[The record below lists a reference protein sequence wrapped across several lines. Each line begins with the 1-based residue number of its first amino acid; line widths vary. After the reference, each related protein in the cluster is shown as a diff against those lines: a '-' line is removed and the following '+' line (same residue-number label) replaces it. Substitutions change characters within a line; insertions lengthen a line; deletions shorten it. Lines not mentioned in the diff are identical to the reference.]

1 MSNTIKSVM
10 LFAAVALSVPLAAS
24 AEDYRYPQRYDD
36 PRDYRRDDRFDDRY
50 DYDDRRYRGDSD
62 HEIHEEVHDA
72 LVRTL
77 GHVGNRIAV
86 TVHHGRVVLSGSVPD
101 SRTRRIAH
109 EVAHD
114 VPGVRSVT
122 MSRLYAGYRRR
133 Y

>member
-1 MSNTIKSVM
+1 MSISIKSVM
-10 LFAAVALSVPLAAS
+10 LLAAAALALPLAAS

-36 PRDYRRDDRFDDRY
+36 RY
-50 DYDDRRYRGDSD
+50 DYDDRRYRGGSD
-62 HEIHEEVHDA
+62 HEIHDEVHDA
-72 LVRTL
+72 LVQAL

-101 SRTRRIAH
+101 SRSRRIAH